1 MPVLPYLRLMRPA
14 NILTAIADI
23 LLGYAVSGGVAA
35 ALDSAYLPA
44 LRQPETLAW
53 LVLATIG
60 LYGGGVVLNDAFDAD
75 LDRRERPERPIPS
88 GAVSERAAFLFG
100 MLLLLGGVA
109 AAAQVSARSALLAA
123 LVAALAAVYD
133 AYGKHHDALGPFNM
147 SACRSGNV
155 LLGMSAA
162 PLPAIGW
169 AVALAP
175 FLYIAAVTMISRGE
189 VGGGNQRAL
198 RRGLVLYGAVF
209 LLIAVVHAGAGGAW
223 PSLLF
228 FLSLFAGFVLPPL
241 QQALRTP
248 SGPVI
253 GRAVKAGVLGLVAM
267 DAALAVPFAGWPYA
281 LLILALLPLS
291 IAVARFFA
299 VT

>member
-1 MPVLPYLRLMRPA
+1 MRPA
-14 NILTAIADI
+14 NIITAIADI

-35 ALDSAYLPA
+35 ALSPA
-44 LRQPETLAW
+44 SWPVLRQPEALAW

-133 AYGKHHDALGPFNM
+133 AYGKHHPALGPFNM

-155 LLGMSAA
+155 LLGMSAG
-162 PLPAIGW
+162 PIPTIGW
-169 AVALAP
+169 VVALAP

-189 VGGGNQRAL
+189 VTGSDRRPL
-198 RRGLVLYGAVF
+198 RRGFALYLTVF
-209 LLIAVVHAGAGGAW
+209 LLVAAVNIAAGGAW
-223 PSLLF
+223 PPLLF
-228 FLSLFAGFVLPPL
+228 FLSLFAALVLPPL

-248 SGPVI
+248 SGPVV
-253 GRAVKAGVLGLVAM
+253 GRAVKAGILALIVM
-267 DAALAVPFAGWPYA
+267 DAALAAPFAGWPYA
-281 LLILALLPLS
+281 LLILFLLPLS
-291 IAVARFFA
+291 MAVARFFA

>member
-1 MPVLPYLRLMRPA
+1 MRPA

-23 LLGYAVSGGVAA
+23 LLGYAVAGGVAA
-35 ALDSAYLPA
+35 LPA
-44 LRQPETLAW
+44 GDEWAVRQPEALAW

-100 MLLLLGGVA
+100 ILLLLGGVA

-133 AYGKHHDALGPFNM
+133 AYGKHHTALGPFNM

-155 LLGMSAA
+155 LLGMSAGA
-162 PLPAIGW
+162 IPALGW
-169 AVALAP
+169 VVALVP
-175 FLYIAAVTMISRGE
+175 FIYIAAVTMISRGE
-189 VGGGNQRAL
+189 VAGGNRHVM
-198 RRGLVLYGAVF
+198 RRGLTLYVVVF
-209 LLIAVVHAGAGGAW
+209 LLIAVVHIVAGGSWAA
-223 PSLLF
+223 LLF
-228 FLSLFAGFVLPPL
+228 FLSLFAALVLPPL
-241 QQALRTP
+241 EHALRHP
-248 SGPVI
+248 SAPRV
-253 GRAVKAGVLGLVAM
+253 GRAVKAGVLGLIAM
-267 DAALAVPFAGWPYA
+267 DAALAAAFAGWSYA
-281 LLILALLPLS
+281 LLILLLLPLS
-291 IAVARFFA
+291 MAVARFFA